1 LLFEE
6 EGDMALTGHYKDQV
20 ARAGV
25 EISEAR
31 LRGRQSVRTTFRL
44 PVHLIEVLGIIA
56 CQFGVK
62 QKSLF
67 DQMIEDDAALDE
79 IAEWVSSY
87 TPENIE
93 RRSKTY
99 VLSKQSL
106 LAFERVATER
116 KISRDILVEIS
127 IRRLLPLLFAE
138 RERHSNRVKILG
150 DMEQYLRQ
158 GHELL
163 AKTGSLLGKDDPVY
177 EMVGRMVRLGE
188 EKVLSLTNI
197 VAKGKTLEK
206 ALVERF
212 SGGVI
217 NGG

>member
-1 LLFEE
+1 
-6 EGDMALTGHYKDQV
+6 MALTGHHKDQV

-79 IAEWVSSY
+79 IGEWVSSY

-93 RRSKTY
+93 RRPKTY

-116 KISRDILVEIS
+116 QISRDILVEFS
-127 IRRLLPLLFAE
+127 IRRLLPLLFVE
-138 RERHSNRVKILG
+138 RERHSKRVKILG
-150 DMEQYLRQ
+150 DMELYLRQ
-158 GHELL
+158 GQELL
-163 AKTGSLLGKDDPVY
+163 AKTGRLLGKDDPVY
-177 EMVGRMVRLGE
+177 EMVSRMVRLGE
-188 EKVLSLTNI
+188 EKVMALTDI

-212 SGGVI
+212 TGGVI
-217 NGG
+217 NGE